1 MNDKRHTD
9 QSIPREACKLIT
21 CILPDDGT
29 EKKLIRALRDE
40 KQITRANSTSCLGMG
55 ILAEVR
61 TKSGD
66 LQLPEPTLIRKV
78 DVVVPESDADELYD
92 YIYEKARIGRPEGGA
107 IWLGALALASP
118 FTLPVGVPVE

>member
-1 MNDKRHTD
+1 
-9 QSIPREACKLIT
+9 
-21 CILPDDGT
+21 
-29 EKKLIRALRDE
+29 
-40 KQITRANSTSCLGMG
+40 MG

-92 YIYEKARIGRPEGGA
+92 YIYEKARIGRPEGGV
-107 IWLGALALASP
+107 IWLGALTLASP